1 MPLPGE
7 VKFTSSS
14 GRRMDDFLHIRW
26 NGAETC
32 QDSRGVIKS
41 KGDKAAGSTSLHLRP
56 AVRLR
61 RRRYRH
67 HRGELYSGPVNL
79 AAGWPMT
86 FISPTNTAYSD
97 MDAVTFPAQPH
108 TLNHNSDGT
117 VVRRRRRASSP
128 PPKANEK
135 HVTMEPKWMRKSV
148 RLQQR
153 DRGQFR
159 GHPSGNKGCGFWRG
173 ATPAPYWLDIQKV
186 VIVQWKSV
194 FQIISIRKNINVVF
208 ARNK

>member
-14 GRRMDDFLHIRW
+14 GRRMDDFLHILW

-61 RRRYRH
+61 RRRCRH
-67 HRGELYSGPVNL
+67 HRGELNSGPVNL

-97 MDAVTFPAQPH
+97 TTWTRWPFRPSPTPSTTTAMALWSGDAGKRLPPRLKPMRSMSRWNLSEWESRWGCSRGTEA
-108 TLNHNSDGT
+108 NSEATRTATEAAASGEGPD
-117 VVRRRRRASSP
+117 RRP
-128 PPKANEK
+128 I
-135 HVTMEPKWMRKSV
+135 
-148 RLQQR
+148 
-153 DRGQFR
+153 G
-159 GHPSGNKGCGFWRG
+159 
-173 ATPAPYWLDIQKV
+173 
-186 VIVQWKSV
+186 
-194 FQIISIRKNINVVF
+194 
-208 ARNK
+208 